1 MLGRTPKTGMTPSI
15 YKVFRALLCCP
26 YKPQVLRHGLC
37 EDYKPVLTEL
47 LTLSGAIMKRRS
59 TPWFTT
65 QLIALCAGLMCAG
78 AAFSQEKV
86 TFSTNWKAQAGHGG
100 FYQAVADGTYKRFG
114 LDVEI
119 QQGGP
124 QVNNRPLLATGKI
137 DFLMTGNLMQT
148 FDNIKNGV
156 PTTVVAAIFQKD
168 PQAIFAHPGQGYDKF
183 SDLTKAPTV
192 FISKDGQ
199 FSFWQWMKAEHGFKD
214 EQLKPYVFNVGP
226 FLADKKSA
234 QQGYSISEP
243 ISIKAQTGSEPAVF
257 LLADHGFST
266 YSTTIETRQELVR
279 TKPQLVQK
287 FVDAS
292 LIGWYNYLYGD
303 NKAAN
308 ELIKKDNPESNDAQI
323 AGSIELMKRLGI
335 VDSGEA
341 LANGIGTM
349 NTARIKDFYDKM
361 VKAGLYKPGE
371 VDLGKV
377 ATMQFVNKKVGMDVK
392 QKLGVK

>member
-1 MLGRTPKTGMTPSI
+1 MTHPSTIKTVAVCAML
-15 YKVFRALLCCP
+15 C
-26 YKPQVLRHGLC
+26 
-37 EDYKPVLTEL
+37 
-47 LTLSGAIMKRRS
+47 
-59 TPWFTT
+59 W
-65 QLIALCAGLMCAG
+65 AG
-78 AAFSQEKV
+78 ASFAQEKV
-86 TFSTNWKAQAGHGG
+86 VFATNWKAQAGHGG
-100 FYQAVADGTYKRFG
+100 YYQALADGTYKKMG

-124 QVNNRPLLATGKI
+124 QVNNRPLLATGKL
-137 DFLMTGNLMQT
+137 DFLMAGNLLQS
-148 FDNIKNGV
+148 FDNVKNGV

-183 SDLTKAPTV
+183 ADLAKSPTV

-243 ISIKAQTGSEPAVF
+243 ISIKAQAGFDPVVH
-257 LLADHGFST
+257 LLADNGFST
-266 YSTTIETRQELVR
+266 YSTTIETRADLVKN
-279 TKPQLVQK
+279 KPEMVQK

-308 ELIKKDNPESNDAQI
+308 EMIKKANPEANDAGI
-323 AGSIELMKRLGI
+323 AGSIALMKQLGI

-341 LANGIGTM
+341 LQNGIGAM
-349 NTARIKDFYDKM
+349 STARVKDFYDKM

-371 VDLGKV
+371 VDLSKV

>member
-1 MLGRTPKTGMTPSI
+1 MKFPFAR
-15 YKVFRALLCCP
+15 
-26 YKPQVLRHGLC
+26 QVL
-37 EDYKPVLTEL
+37 
-47 LTLSGAIMKRRS
+47 A
-59 TPWFTT
+59 
-65 QLIALCAGLMCAG
+65 AGLF
-78 AAFSQEKV
+78 AAALAPALAQEKV
-86 TFSTNWKAQAGHGG
+86 VFATNWKAQAGHGG
-100 FYQAVADGTYKRFG
+100 FYQALADGTYKRMG

-137 DFLMTGNLMQT
+137 DFLMAGNLLLS
-148 FDNIKNGV
+148 FDNVKNGV

-183 SDLTKAPTV
+183 GDLMKAPV
-192 FISKDGQ
+192 AFISKDGQ

-214 EQLKPYVFNVGP
+214 ENLKPYVFNVGP
-226 FLADKKSA
+226 FLADKKSV

-243 ISIKAQTGSEPAVF
+243 ISIKAQAGFDPVVH
-257 LLADHGFST
+257 LLADNGFST
-266 YSTTIETRQELVR
+266 YSTTIETRAELVQ
-279 TKPQLVQK
+279 TKPALVQK

-308 ELIKKDNPESNDAQI
+308 EMIKKANPDSTDAGI
-323 AGSIELMKRLGI
+323 AGSIELMKKLGI

-341 LANGIGTM
+341 LQNGIGAM
-349 NTARIKDFYDKM
+349 STARVKDFYDKM
-361 VKAGLYKPGE
+361 VKAGLYKPGD
-371 VDLGKV
+371 VDLSKV
-377 ATMQFVNKKVGMDVK
+377 VTTQFVNKKVGLDVK